1 MKSKDTDS
9 AQDQGPAPA
18 RQPVSE
24 LPPWGETRVVGKALP
39 RVDGYERVSG
49 TAVYARDFALPG
61 MLYATIVRCPHVHA
75 RVKKVDVSKAE
86 RMNGVCAVITG
97 DTPGARIPWYA
108 GDKGPVSWLFDPH
121 CRHEGEEVAA
131 IIAET
136 QQQAFDAA
144 RSVAVEYEVL
154 PFVIDHDKALGT
166 GSPPVHEGGNLQ
178 GKPGIYQRGNPA
190 AGFAEA
196 AVVLEQTYR
205 TPTQLHSTME
215 VHGSVAQWDGD
226 RLTVWDT
233 NQGVFGRRAELAE
246 ALKLPLSAVR
256 VISHYTGG
264 GFGSK
269 LELGK
274 YTVIAALGA
283 RMTGQPVKLFLT
295 REETFLVTGNRPAN
309 TITIKAGVK
318 KDGTLTAIEARLTG
332 PVGAYP
338 HGSTSAYQIMDLYQC
353 PNVRTEE
360 TDVFINAGKARPMR
374 APGFPACGWA
384 LEQMMDS
391 LAAKLGMDPLDLRL
405 RNIPSVSQVRG
416 NRPFTSTGLRQC
428 LVEGARAFG
437 WNEARLHPPGDG
449 HLRRGVGLAA
459 GMWGWDGEPNA
470 TAIVKLMA
478 DGSVNLNTGAS
489 DIGTGTKTV
498 MAMVVS
504 EELGVPIDRIQ
515 IEHADTATTQYAPD
529 SGGSQTTH
537 INSPAVRAAAV
548 AVRDELLSLA
558 AEELKQ
564 PVSALAL
571 RDGAVETAAPARR
584 IPLSDLKSLSAKQVL
599 IGIGRRGAHP
609 EGKIALP
616 FAAQFAEVEVDTRT
630 GTVRVLRM
638 LAAHDSGRVMSR
650 LTYENQVF
658 GGITMGLGHALT
670 EQRVLDRRTGK
681 MVNANWHDYAI
692 PTALDVPADLTC
704 LPIDPHDTEC
714 NSVGAKGLGE
724 PATIPTAAA
733 IANAVC
739 AAAGVRIF
747 EGPITQARILESL
760 ARKGEEVKS

>member
-1 MKSKDTDS
+1 MRDS
-9 AQDQGPAPA
+9 DAVTVQDQSPASP
-18 RQPVSE
+18 RQQGAE
-24 LPPWGETRVVGKALP
+24 LPSWGETRVVGKAMP
-39 RVDGYERVSG
+39 RVDAYERVSG
-49 TAVYARDFALPG
+49 TAVYARDLVLPG
-61 MLYATIVRCPHVHA
+61 MLYGAIVRCPHAHA
-75 RVKKVDVSKAE
+75 RVGKTDTEKAE
-86 RMNGVCAVITG
+86 KMPGVCAVITG
-97 DTPGARIPWYA
+97 DTPGAKIPWYP
-108 GDKGPVSWLFDPH
+108 GDKGPTSWLFDPH

-131 IIAET
+131 VVAET
-136 QQQAFDAA
+136 QQQADEAA
-144 RSVAVEYEVL
+144 RAVHVEYEVL
-154 PFVIDHDKALGT
+154 PFVVDYEAALAAGA
-166 GSPPVHEGGNLQ
+166 PAVHEGGNLQ
-178 GKPGIYQRGNPA
+178 GKPGVYERGNLA
-190 AGFAEA
+190 AGFAA
-196 AVVLEQTYR
+196 AGIVLEQTYR
-205 TPTQLHSTME
+205 TPTQMHTTME

-233 NQGVFGRRAELAE
+233 NQGVFGRRAELAQS
-246 ALKLPLSAVR
+246 LKLPLSSVR
-256 VISHYTGG
+256 VISHYMGG
-264 GFGSK
+264 GFGCK

-274 YTVIAALGA
+274 YTVIAALAA
-283 RMTGQPVKLFLT
+283 RQTGLPVKLFLT
-295 REETFLVTGNRPAN
+295 REETFLCTGNRPAN
-309 TITIKAGVK
+309 TITIKAGMK
-318 KDGTLTAIEARLTG
+318 KDGTLTAIEAHLAG

-338 HGSTSAYQIMDLYQC
+338 HGSASAYQIMDLYQC
-353 PNVRTEE
+353 PNVRTVE

-384 LEQMMDS
+384 LEQMMDT
-391 LAAKLGMDPLDLRL
+391 LAAKLAIDPVELRL
-405 RNIPSVSQVRG
+405 RNIPTVSQVRG

-428 LVEGARAFG
+428 LVEGAKAFG
-437 WNEARLHPPGDG
+437 WTEARSRAKGNG
-449 HLRRGVGLAA
+449 HLRRGVGVAA
-459 GMWGWDGEPNA
+459 GMWGWEGEPVA

-498 MAMVVS
+498 LAMVIS
-504 EELGVPIDRIQ
+504 EELGVPLERIQ
-515 IEHADTATTQYAPD
+515 IEHADTGTTQYAPD

-537 INSPAVRAAAV
+537 INSPAVRAAAA
-548 AVRDELLSLA
+548 AVKDELLALA

-571 RDGAVETAAPARR
+571 RDGAVEIAAQAKLVP
-584 IPLSDLKSLSAKQVL
+584 ITDLKILAEKQVL
-599 IGIGRRGAHP
+599 VGIGRRGPHP
-609 EGKIALP
+609 KGKIALP

-630 GTVRVLRM
+630 GAVRLIRM

-658 GGITMGLGHALT
+658 GGITMGLGLALT

-692 PTALDVPADLTC
+692 PTSLDVPADLKC

-739 AAAGVRIF
+739 DAAGVRVF
-747 EGPITQARILESL
+747 EGPITPARMLESL
-760 ARKGEEVKS
+760 ARKGAEVKS